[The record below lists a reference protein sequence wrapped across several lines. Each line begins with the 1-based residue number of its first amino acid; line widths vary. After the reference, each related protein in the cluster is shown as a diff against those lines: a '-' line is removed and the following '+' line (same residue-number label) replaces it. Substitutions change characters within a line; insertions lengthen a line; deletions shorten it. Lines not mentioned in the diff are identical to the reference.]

1 MRKMKI
7 TVVALAALL
16 TVSSCGTSQGTGT
29 SIGAGAG
36 AVLGGLIGG
45 LANNSHH
52 GTGAVVGAAIG
63 AAVGGLAGNR
73 IGAHMDKKKAE
84 IAQQVSNAKVEEV
97 TDANG
102 LKAIKVTFDSGLQ
115 FDLGKSTLKS
125 AAKNDLAKFASTLK
139 NDPMLAVDI
148 QGYTDA
154 TGGDAINLPL
164 SDKRAK
170 AVSSYLVSQ
179 GVSSSQFKNVAGYAS
194 ANPIVNATVAP
205 ENRRVEVYLYASD
218 KMVKS
223 AENGTLE

>member
-29 SIGAGAG
+29 GIGAGAG
-36 AVLGGLIGG
+36 AVLGSLIGG

>member
-1 MRKMKI
+1 M
-7 TVVALAALL
+7 
-16 TVSSCGTSQGTGT
+16 
-29 SIGAGAG
+29 
-36 AVLGGLIGG
+36 
-45 LANNSHH
+45 ANNSHH

>member
-1 MRKMKI
+1 MCKNGNLHGNQSRKKVI
-7 TVVALAALL
+7 
-16 TVSSCGTSQGTGT
+16 SSCEGDYEKIYCRYFPCETQDT
-29 SIGAGAG
+29 
-36 AVLGGLIGG
+36 L
-45 LANNSHH
+45 
-52 GTGAVVGAAIG
+52 
-63 AAVGGLAGNR
+63 GLAGNR

>member
-1 MRKMKI
+1 MKI

>member
-29 SIGAGAG
+29 GIGAGAG

-63 AAVGGLAGNR
+63 ADVGGLAGNR

>member
-1 MRKMKI
+1 MKI

-29 SIGAGAG
+29 GIGAGAG

>member
-29 SIGAGAG
+29 GIGAGAG

-164 SDKRAK
+164 SGKRAK

>member
-29 SIGAGAG
+29 GIGAGAG
-36 AVLGGLIGG
+36 ADLGGLIGG

>member
-29 SIGAGAG
+29 GIGAGAG

>member
-1 MRKMKI
+1 MKI

-29 SIGAGAG
+29 GIGAGAG

-164 SDKRAK
+164 SDRLAK

>member
-29 SIGAGAG
+29 GIGAGAG

-194 ANPIVNATVAP
+194 ANPIVNATLAP

>member
-1 MRKMKI
+1 
-7 TVVALAALL
+7 LL

-29 SIGAGAG
+29 GIGAGAG

>member
-29 SIGAGAG
+29 GIGAGAG

-45 LANNSHH
+45 LANNSYH

-148 QGYTDA
+148 QGYTYA